1 MQQLM
6 GKPDVSTYISYTD
19 KAASAGNIDATANL
33 ADDQIFLFSGN
44 ADTTVNVRHFIFQ
57 TNESHFL
64 CSSLPLPFSSHS
76 PL

>member
-19 KAASAGNIDATANL
+19 KAASAGNIDPTSNL

-44 ADTTVNVRHFIFQ
+44 ADTTVNVR
-57 TNESHFL
+57 N
-64 CSSLPLPFSSHS
+64 CSQLFEQRNSLYN
-76 PL
+76 